1 MAPVFN
7 HRLRALIL
15 RKQHDLEGA
24 LAEAA
29 MALGSEPDSASML
42 ALQSI
47 SLWELKRKKDALVA
61 FRAAAK
67 LEPKVATAEVFCR
80 LVVCDANDIGAV
92 SDFLR
97 RNRWVL
103 APPPEPVTQHP
114 IPDGSK
120 DAAGQAP
127 LPALNDSDMPILAAL
142 DGVVGAGAV
151 KDYLIRENVVR
162 RIVATIDNLPRQK
175 LAAQKLPVV
184 AVPGVFKVQ
193 GDELHATLD
202 AQNYARYGR
211 MVAVVR
217 GLDMQRVADLYIHYY
232 PLLQNAYQDLGY
244 PTGYFNDRLVAVI
257 DMLLATPQV
266 TEPIDLVRPH
276 VMYEYADSALEAL
289 PAGQKILIRMGPEN
303 AAVIKAKLTEL
314 RAIVTAAPIK
324 R

>member
-1 MAPVFN
+1 ME
-7 HRLRALIL
+7 
-15 RKQHDLEGA
+15 RKWIIPG
-24 LAEAA
+24 
-29 MALGSEPDSASML
+29 GV
-42 ALQSI
+42 
-47 SLWELKRKKDALVA
+47 ALVLVLLGA
-61 FRAAAK
+61 GLWYYLAHRASA
-67 LEPKVATAEVFCR
+67 PPTTVAVPTP
-80 LVVCDANDIGAV
+80 LP
-92 SDFLR
+92 
-97 RNRWVL
+97 

-120 DAAGQAP
+120 DAAGRAP
-127 LPALNDSDMPILAAL
+127 LPALNDSDTPILAAL
-142 DGVVGAGAV
+142 DGVVGAAPV

-202 AQNYARYGR
+202 AQNFARYGR
-211 MVAVVR
+211 MVAVIR
-217 GLDMQRVADLYIHYY
+217 GLDMQRAADLYIHYY
-232 PLLQNAYQDLGY
+232 PLFQSAYQDLGY

-303 AAVIKAKLTEL
+303 AAAIKGKLTEL

-324 R
+324 D